1 MQERLVEDRSPRFAR
16 DALRIRCEAARNE
29 SDWEAAQT
37 NIGEMRSIMRYIESL
52 EQRVKVLENDIAA
65 AMRRARDEIGA
76 TEQQRIAFAYAEAAM
91 RSTIR
96 AALKEQP

>member
-1 MQERLVEDRSPRFAR
+1 MQERLVE
-16 DALRIRCEAARNE
+16 
-29 SDWEAAQT
+29 
-37 NIGEMRSIMRYIESL
+37 
-52 EQRVKVLENDIAA
+52 LENDIAA
-65 AMRRARDEIGA
+65 AMQRARDEIGA